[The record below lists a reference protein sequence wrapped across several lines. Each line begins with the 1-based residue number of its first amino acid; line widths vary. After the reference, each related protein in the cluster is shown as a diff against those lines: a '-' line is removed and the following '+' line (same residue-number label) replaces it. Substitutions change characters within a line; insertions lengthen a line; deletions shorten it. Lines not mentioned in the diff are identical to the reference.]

1 MVNSIIVAIDGFSSC
16 GKSTIAKA
24 LARYAGYTY
33 VDTGAMYR
41 TIALYMLRHNIVADA
56 DIIAALPAVQGGFT
70 LVDGAQHATLNGEDV
85 ERFIRTLEVGNR
97 ASQISQIKEVRA
109 FLVAQQQAMGESK
122 GIVMD
127 GRDIGT
133 VVFPKAELKLFLTA
147 SPEVRAQR
155 RFDELVA
162 KGEKPDFQAVLADVN
177 DRDYR
182 DTHRAESPLKQ
193 AEDAIVVDNSHLT
206 PDEQMEKVI
215 ALFNSKHETLNTKH
229 STMSITIDIN
239 SGFCFGV
246 TRAIQ
251 AAESELRKGS
261 LCCLGD
267 IVHNGQEVARLE
279 LQGLQTIDYDDLRTL
294 PSHSRVL
301 LRAHGEPPA
310 TYWIAQQRSIE
321 IIDATCPVVKKLQD
335 RIRACYETH
344 RNDES
349 LPPQIIIYGQ
359 PGHAEVIGLQ
369 GQTNNT
375 AIVIESVDQLDRIDF
390 SRPIYLF
397 SQTTKSVEGFQAL
410 VEAIKSQIT
419 IRRKQIGRNHQ
430 SPIALEAHDTICRS
444 VANRVK
450 ELQNFARANDLVIFV
465 GGTKSSNAR
474 VLYKNCVEVNPNTI
488 FISSP
493 DELTHSLIHSFTH
506 SSADIKVGICGATST
521 PQWLMEQVSE
531 RLSAF

>member
-1 MVNSIIVAIDGFSSC
+1 MICSI
-16 GKSTIAKA
+16 
-24 LARYAGYTY
+24 
-33 VDTGAMYR
+33 DT
-41 TIALYMLRHNIVADA
+41 
-56 DIIAALPAVQGGFT
+56 
-70 LVDGAQHATLNGEDV
+70 
-85 ERFIRTLEVGNR
+85 
-97 ASQISQIKEVRA
+97 
-109 FLVAQQQAMGESK
+109 
-122 GIVMD
+122 
-127 GRDIGT
+127 
-133 VVFPKAELKLFLTA
+133 
-147 SPEVRAQR
+147 
-155 RFDELVA
+155 
-162 KGEKPDFQAVLADVN
+162 
-177 DRDYR
+177 
-182 DTHRAESPLKQ
+182 
-193 AEDAIVVDNSHLT
+193 
-206 PDEQMEKVI
+206 
-215 ALFNSKHETLNTKH
+215 
-229 STMSITIDIN
+229 N

-310 TYWIAQQRSIE
+310 TYWIAQQRGIE

-419 IRRKQIGRNHQ
+419 NHQ

-493 DELTHSLIHSFTH
+493 DEVVDKLSTLNFKLSTL
-506 SSADIKVGICGATST
+506 KVGICGATST

>member
-1 MVNSIIVAIDGFSSC
+1 MVVSI
-16 GKSTIAKA
+16 
-24 LARYAGYTY
+24 
-33 VDTGAMYR
+33 DT
-41 TIALYMLRHNIVADA
+41 
-56 DIIAALPAVQGGFT
+56 
-70 LVDGAQHATLNGEDV
+70 
-85 ERFIRTLEVGNR
+85 
-97 ASQISQIKEVRA
+97 
-109 FLVAQQQAMGESK
+109 
-122 GIVMD
+122 
-127 GRDIGT
+127 
-133 VVFPKAELKLFLTA
+133 
-147 SPEVRAQR
+147 
-155 RFDELVA
+155 
-162 KGEKPDFQAVLADVN
+162 
-177 DRDYR
+177 
-182 DTHRAESPLKQ
+182 
-193 AEDAIVVDNSHLT
+193 
-206 PDEQMEKVI
+206 
-215 ALFNSKHETLNTKH
+215 
-229 STMSITIDIN
+229 N

-310 TYWIAQQRSIE
+310 TYWIAQQRGIE

-419 IRRKQIGRNHQ
+419 NHQ